1 MTDHELAHL
10 VAAAK
15 GGESEAHRQLFDVLE
30 PQMYAFV
37 RYRVPDHETAE
48 DIVQDS
54 LVALFRALDTFVVQ
68 STAQFYQYTY
78 TIVRR
83 QLAHFYNSKH
93 VRATMQRIDSEESVW
108 MAPVDDPSTAGDV
121 ARALATLDPL
131 TRDVVVLHHWS
142 RYTFGEIALMLG
154 LEEGAVRTRHHRAKA
169 ALASLL
175 A

>member
-1 MTDHELAHL
+1 MTDQELVQL

-15 GGESEAHRQLFDVLE
+15 GGESEAYRQLFDVLE
-30 PQMYAFV
+30 PQLYAFV

-48 DIVQDS
+48 DVVQDG
-54 LVALFRALDTFVVQ
+54 LIAVFRALDTFVVQ
-68 STAQFYQYTY
+68 SKGQFYQYIY
-78 TIVRR
+78 TIIRR
-83 QLAHFYNSKH
+83 QLAHYYESKH
-93 VRATMQRIDSEESVW
+93 VKGAAHQVVTDESTW
-108 MAPVDDPSTAGDV
+108 MAPTDDASLSGDV
-121 ARALATLDPL
+121 ARALATLDPV
-131 TRDVVVLHHWS
+131 TREVVVLHHWS